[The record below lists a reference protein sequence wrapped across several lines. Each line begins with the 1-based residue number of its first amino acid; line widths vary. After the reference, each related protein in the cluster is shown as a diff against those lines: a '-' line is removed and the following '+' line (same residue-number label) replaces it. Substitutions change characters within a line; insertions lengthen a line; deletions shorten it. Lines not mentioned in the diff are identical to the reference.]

1 MTYLNSEISLHYC
14 WIKSLKIWYSEF
26 ILQIK
31 VYYWHRPVIQCSD
44 SPALLYRSCRI
55 KKVSSST
62 IQKLPHQK
70 SLQLYCTE
78 VAASKKSPALL
89 YRSCRIKKSLQLYC
103 TEVAASKK
111 PHQKKVWILQRI
123 EPVRWTTDL
132 SKAYNFSNLQST
144 N

>member
-55 KKVSSST
+55 KKVPSST
-62 IQKLPHQK
+62 IQKLPHQ
-70 SLQLYCTE
+70 
-78 VAASKKSPALL
+78 KKSPALL
-89 YRSCRIKKSLQLYC
+89 YRSCRIKK
-103 TEVAASKK
+103 AASKK
-111 PHQKKVWILQRI
+111 KGVNFAAHRTSEMNYRFEQSIQFLKSSKHKLNKLSHQDPSRLYFLHLSPILVYSR
-123 EPVRWTTDL
+123 
-132 SKAYNFSNLQST
+132 
-144 N
+144 